1 MDHHP
6 APLPPL
12 AADEPATPVAPAA
25 PVASIAPGRQLLAQ
39 AVDLALE
46 GTVVL
51 SFSRLGY
58 QWRDRLFGWSDLTE
72 RPLHGKVAVVT
83 GATSGLG
90 FAAAT
95 RLASLGASVR
105 LVGRDLER
113 TERARDRIVADTG
126 NAHVEVGVA
135 DLARLDDV
143 RRYAEQ
149 LRTTHDRLD
158 VLINNAGALVRD
170 HELTVDGIE
179 LTAQTHVV
187 APFLLTHELLGLLGR
202 TPGARVITVSSG
214 GMYTQR
220 LDLDRLDRESTAGSH
235 PDFDGVASYAL
246 AKRSQVVLNGRWAER
261 AADTGITFHAMHPGW
276 VDTPG
281 VQTSLPDFARVMGPW
296 LRTPFQG
303 ADTMVWLAAARA
315 PLEVNGRFWLDRH
328 QRWPVK
334 VPWTRTAPDDADRL
348 WRWVERRAGIDP
360 AQSSP

>member
-126 NAHVEVGVA
+126 NADVEVGVA

-170 HELTVDGIE
+170 HELTVDGLE

-214 GMYTQR
+214 GMYTAE
-220 LDLDRLDRESTAGSH
+220 LT
-235 PDFDGVASYAL
+235 VASLQMDAPSYNGSKQYAR
-246 AKRSQVVLNGRWAER
+246 AKRAQVTLNEEWADR
-261 AADTGITFHAMHPGW
+261 FPDRSVVFHAMHPGW
-276 VDTPG
+276 ADTPG
-281 VQTSLPDFARVMGPW
+281 VEASLPTFRRVVGPF
-296 LRTPFQG
+296 LRDPLQG
-303 ADTMVWLAAARA
+303 ADTIVWLAADDGA
-315 PLEVNGRFWLDRH
+315 PLAASGGFWLDRRVRPIH
-328 QRWPVK
+328 RLRSTERSDTPQR
-334 VPWTRTAPDDADRL
+334 RQEL
-348 WRWVERRAGIDP
+348 WDWVVAASGWEPPSD
-360 AQSSP
+360 